1 MFTFPKKE
9 HLSSRKKINET
20 LTKGVVVFY
29 HPFKLYY
36 QLSDKESTT
45 EPVQFAV
52 SVPKRNFK
60 KAVDRNRIKRLI
72 RESYRLNKHEIIP
85 SIDEKPFGLSLFLI
99 YIDKNK
105 PSFIYTET
113 KIKLLLHQ
121 LIISINRNKL
131 S

>member
-9 HLSSRKKINET
+9 HLSSRKQINDT
-20 LTKGVVVFY
+20 LSKGIIVFC

-36 QLSDKESTT
+36 HISDSEALKE
-45 EPVQFAV
+45 PIQFAI

-72 RESYRLNKHEIIP
+72 RESYRLNKHEIIK
-85 SIDEKPFGLSLFLI
+85 IMDKKGQRLSLFLI
-99 YIDKNK
+99 YIDKNT
-105 PSFIYTET
+105 PTFSYTEA

-121 LIISINRNKL
+121 LTTTINRNK
-131 S
+131 